1 LQADGIHEGRVGFM
15 SVVVREVTSQRDRR
29 VFIYLPEKIHEGHKE
44 WLPPLYGDQ
53 KKYFDP
59 AKNPSFKHCD
69 YRMLLAEREGRPV
82 GRILGIVNRKYNEML
97 GVKNVRFGF
106 LECYNDPAVSHALIA
121 DIEEWG
127 KRQGMTKC
135 VGPFGFS
142 DRDIQG
148 LLIQGFEFE
157 PVVDSACNFEYM
169 PELVTREGYAKE
181 LDCVIYRY
189 PLAKPLPE
197 TYDRIYRRVITRSP
211 FRFLE
216 FSSRKP
222 LKRYIV
228 PVLRLVNVS
237 FHDIYGFVPMDEDEM
252 FDLAKR
258 YLPILDPRFIKII
271 TTADDQVIGFMVSMP
286 NMYRGIQ
293 KARGRLFPFGLFHIL
308 HAMRH
313 AESINTMLGAI
324 HPDYQKRGLDIFL
337 SLATLYSARKA
348 KMKNMDTH
356 VVMEENLAMA
366 DEFRRFGADL
376 IKKFR
381 VYQKALV

>member
-1 LQADGIHEGRVGFM
+1 
-15 SVVVREVTSQRDRR
+15 
-29 VFIYLPEKIHEGHKE
+29 
-44 WLPPLYGDQ
+44 
-53 KKYFDP
+53 
-59 AKNPSFKHCD
+59 
-69 YRMLLAEREGRPV
+69 
-82 GRILGIVNRKYNEML
+82 
-97 GVKNVRFGF
+97 
-106 LECYNDPAVSHALIA
+106 
-121 DIEEWG
+121 
-127 KRQGMTKC
+127 
-135 VGPFGFS
+135 
-142 DRDIQG
+142 
-148 LLIQGFEFE
+148 
-157 PVVDSACNFEYM
+157 
-169 PELVTREGYAKE
+169 
-181 LDCVIYRY
+181 
-189 PLAKPLPE
+189 
-197 TYDRIYRRVITRSP
+197 
-211 FRFLE
+211 
-216 FSSRKP
+216 
-222 LKRYIV
+222 
-228 PVLRLVNVS
+228 VS

-271 TTADDQVIGFMVSMP
+271 TTTDDQVIGFMVSMP